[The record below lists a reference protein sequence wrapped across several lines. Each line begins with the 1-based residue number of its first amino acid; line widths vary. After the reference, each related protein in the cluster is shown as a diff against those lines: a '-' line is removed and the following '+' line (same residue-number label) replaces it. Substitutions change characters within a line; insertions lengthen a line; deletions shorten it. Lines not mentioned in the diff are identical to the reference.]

1 MPLPAAHPAVGDA
14 MTKFDN
20 IPPELDKATDGL
32 IQNLL
37 ASEPFQ
43 AYQKSRMQYK
53 SDLQAHALIERLSAL
68 QTEFRRKQTNGSVTE
83 ADIKELGAVQSEVQS
98 NATLIAYSTTQQAAA
113 SFLREVNK
121 EINQLLGVD
130 FASLAKQ
137 SSCC

>member
-1 MPLPAAHPAVGDA
+1 MLLPAALPAVGDA
-14 MTKFDN
+14 MTKLEKL
-20 IPPELDKATDGL
+20 PPELDNATDGL

-43 AYQKSRMQYK
+43 AYQKSRVQYK
-53 SDLQAHALIERLSAL
+53 SDSQAHALIERLSAL
-68 QTEFRRKQTNGSVTE
+68 QTEFRHKQTNGNVTE

-113 SFLREVNK
+113 SFLREINQ
-121 EINQLLGVD
+121 EISQLLGVD

>member
-1 MPLPAAHPAVGDA
+1 MLLPAALPAVGNA
-14 MTKFDN
+14 MTNNNEF
-20 IPPELDKATDGL
+20 PPELYVATDGL

-37 ASEPFQ
+37 ASEAFL
-43 AYQKSRMQYK
+43 AFQKSRSQFK
-53 SDLQAHALIERLSAL
+53 SDSQAHALIERLSAL
-68 QTEFRRKQTNGSVTE
+68 QTEFRRKQTNGNVTE

-113 SFLREVNK
+113 SFLRE
-121 EINQLLGVD
+121 INQEISQLLSVD